1 MHWLSQRIESLPLH
15 IRFLIP
21 PALGMACAILIVLA
35 FALESERQNAL
46 LQHLAREDLPTL
58 ESLASAAATL
68 AHNHMELFALLHDA
82 REQLDEEQLY
92 ERAKVQIEVMRHL
105 SEQFE
110 QTLDQL
116 SFKEDEHLAVTALH
130 QSLLEGTRTYV
141 AQATSAIEL
150 STLNLDLASR
160 ELVAVNTSFIRINE
174 QFLEFQTQ
182 ARGTLGAEI
191 RQSAEQNR
199 KRVLWLS
206 IAALLL
212 GIAALVF
219 TLRLTRQLT
228 RTLDGHIHDL
238 TQLGRA
244 AEGDLV
250 RPDGKG
256 VLEAMASAIGTFR
269 TTLDKLKHSEAAL
282 RQSHDELE
290 LQVQQRTRE
299 LRETQS
305 ELVATARQAGMAE
318 IATNVLHNVGNV
330 LNSVNI
336 SADLVSRRVRASKSQ
351 GLAKAVQLIN
361 QHAADLGEFI
371 SHDAKGKLLPGYL
384 NQLVEAL
391 ASEQQGIIEELEH
404 LTRSVDHIKEIV
416 ATQQSYAGASS
427 MLEAVR
433 VTDLLEDALRM
444 NAGALQRHR
453 VRVIKAFSEVPPLL
467 LDKHRLL
474 LILINLISNAKQALS
489 ARDNPAHE
497 LTLSVRLLD
506 EGNLRICVQDNGEG
520 IAAEN
525 LTRIFAHGFTTRK
538 DGHGFGLHSCAL
550 AAMEMEGSLTAH
562 SDGPGHGA
570 VFVLEL
576 PAHAVA
582 GRS

>member
-15 IRFLIP
+15 IRFLIA
-21 PALGMACAILIVLA
+21 PALSLACAVLIVLA
-35 FALESERQNAL
+35 FELESERQNAL
-46 LQHLAREDLPTL
+46 LQHLAREDLPVL
-58 ESLASAAATL
+58 ESLASVATTL
-68 AHNHMELFALLHDA
+68 ARNHTELFALLHDA
-82 REQLDEEQLY
+82 RERLDEEQLY

-105 SEQFE
+105 SEQFAR
-110 QTLDQL
+110 TLDQPA
-116 SFKEDEHLAVTALH
+116 FREDEHLAATALH
-130 QSLLEGTRTYV
+130 QSLLEGTQAYV

-150 STLNLDLASR
+150 STVNLDLALR
-160 ELVAVNTSFIRINE
+160 ELVAVNSSFIRVSE

-182 ARGTLGAEI
+182 ARDNLGTGF
-191 RQSAEQNR
+191 RQSADQNR

-228 RTLDGHIHDL
+228 RTLDGHILDL
-238 TQLGRA
+238 TQLGHA
-244 AEGDLV
+244 AEGDLA
-250 RPDGKG
+250 RPAGKG
-256 VLEAMASAIGTFR
+256 VLEAMANAIGAFR
-269 TTLDKLKHSEAAL
+269 TTLDKLERSEAAL

-290 LQVQQRTRE
+290 LQVQLRTRE
-299 LRETQS
+299 LRDTQS

-336 SADLVSRRVRASKSQ
+336 SADLVSRRVRDSKSQ
-351 GLAKAVQLIN
+351 GLAKAVRLIN
-361 QHAADLGEFI
+361 EHSADLGDFL

-391 ASEQQGIIEELEH
+391 AAEQQGIAEELEH

-453 VRVIKAFSEVPPLL
+453 VRVIKEFSEVPPLL

-474 LILINLISNAKQALS
+474 LILVNLISNAKHALS
-489 ARDNPAHE
+489 AQDNPAHA
-497 LTLSVRLLD
+497 LTLSVRLL
-506 EGNLRICVQDNGEG
+506 EAGNLQIRVQDDGEG

-525 LTRIFAHGFTTRK
+525 LSRVFAHGFTTRK
-538 DGHGFGLHSCAL
+538 DGHGFGLH
-550 AAMEMEGSLTAH
+550 
-562 SDGPGHGA
+562 
-570 VFVLEL
+570 
-576 PAHAVA
+576 
-582 GRS
+582 